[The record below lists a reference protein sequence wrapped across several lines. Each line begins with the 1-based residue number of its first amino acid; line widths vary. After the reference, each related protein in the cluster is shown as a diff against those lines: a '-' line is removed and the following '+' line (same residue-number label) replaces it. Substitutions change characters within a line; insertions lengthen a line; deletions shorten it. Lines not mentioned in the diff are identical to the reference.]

1 MENTILMVK
10 TKKAIYKHKKT
21 GDLFSIETDEDGKVV
36 SSCGPLLSSDI
47 DAQML
52 DYDNYWGDEIEA
64 DIKNFV
70 LLSKAK
76 YMELLAKYGFH
87 SQSVQ
92 LSLFDELGRK
102 KGRK

>member
-1 MENTILMVK
+1 
-10 TKKAIYKHKKT
+10 
-21 GDLFSIETDEDGKVV
+21 
-36 SSCGPLLSSDI
+36 
-47 DAQML
+47 ML

-76 YMELLAKYGFH
+76 YMELLEKYGFH

-92 LSLFDELGRK
+92 LSLFDELQRK
-102 KGRK
+102 KG

>member
-1 MENTILMVK
+1 MAK

-21 GDLFSIETDEDGKVV
+21 GDLFAIETDEDGKIL

-64 DIKNFV
+64 DIKNFI

-76 YMELLAKYGFH
+76 YMALLEKYGFYY
-87 SQSVQ
+87 QPVQ
-92 LSLFDELGRK
+92 LSLFDELKRK
-102 KGRK
+102 EERK

>member
-1 MENTILMVK
+1 MF
-10 TKKAIYKHKKT
+10 A
-21 GDLFSIETDEDGKVV
+21 IETDEDGKIL

-47 DAQML
+47 DAEML

-70 LLSKAK
+70 LLSKSK
-76 YMELLAKYGFH
+76 YMKLLAKYGFY
-87 SQSVQ
+87 SQTVQ
-92 LSLFDELGRK
+92 LSLFDELNRN